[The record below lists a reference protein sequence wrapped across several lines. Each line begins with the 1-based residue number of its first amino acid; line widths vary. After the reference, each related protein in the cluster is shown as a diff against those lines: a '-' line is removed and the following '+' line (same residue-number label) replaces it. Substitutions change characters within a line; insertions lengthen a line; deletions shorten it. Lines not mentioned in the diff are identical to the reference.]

1 MPNQNEKALAFR
13 ALHERP
19 GAFIVPNP
27 WDTGTAR
34 MLAALGF
41 EALATTSLGF
51 ANTLGQPDSTV
62 DRAATIANCR
72 EIAAATDLPVN
83 ADLENCFAHEPSPAA
98 ETIRLAAE
106 AGVVGGSIEDFTGDR
121 SDPIYDFDLAVAR
134 VRAAVTVAR
143 SLPFPFMLTARA
155 ENLIRGRVDMAD
167 TIRRLQAYEAAGA
180 DVLYAPG
187 LKTLTEV
194 RTVVSAIKRP
204 FNIVTGGLDPDI
216 TASQL
221 ADAGAKRI
229 SVGGALSRLV
239 LAAFV
244 DAGRNMAEH
253 GSFTWMRGM
262 MATQDIRQMFARGS
276 TGSTRS

>member
-1 MPNQNEKALAFR
+1 MRDQNEKASAFR

-19 GAFIVPNP
+19 GAFIIPNP
-27 WDTGTAR
+27 WDAGTAK

-51 ANTLGQPDSTV
+51 ANTLGSPDSTV
-62 DRAATIANCR
+62 DRATTIANCR

-83 ADLENCFAHEPSPAA
+83 ADLENCFAHEPEAAA

-121 SDPIYDFDLAVAR
+121 GNPIYDFDFAVAR
-134 VRAAVTVAR
+134 VRAAVAVAR

-155 ENLIRGRVDMAD
+155 ENLIRGRADMAD
-167 TIRRLQAYEAAGA
+167 TIRRLRAYEEAGA

-187 LKTLTEV
+187 LKTVAEV
-194 RTVVSAIKRP
+194 REVVSAITRP
-204 FNIVTGGLDPDI
+204 FNIVTGWLDPDI

-221 ADAGAKRI
+221 AEAGAKRI
-229 SVGGALSRLV
+229 SVGGAMSRLA

-244 DAGRNMAEH
+244 GAGRAMAEQ
-253 GSFTWMRGM
+253 GSFAWMREM
-262 MATQDIRQMFARGS
+262 MSTQEIRHLFASG
-276 TGSTRS
+276 GVNPGQ

>member
-1 MPNQNEKALAFR
+1 MPNQHEKALAFR

-19 GAFIVPNP
+19 GAFIIPNP
-27 WDTGTAR
+27 WDVGTAR

-62 DRAATIANCR
+62 DRAATIANCQ

-83 ADLENCFAHEPSPAA
+83 ADLENCFAHQPEAAA

-121 SDPIYDFDLAVAR
+121 ANPIYDFDLAVAR
-134 VRAAVTVAR
+134 VRAAVALAR

-155 ENLIRGRVDMAD
+155 ENLIRGRADMAD
-167 TIRRLQAYEAAGA
+167 TISRLKAYEAAGA

-187 LKTLTEV
+187 LKTLSEV
-194 RTVVSAIKRP
+194 REVVSAIKRP
-204 FNIVTGGLDPDI
+204 FNIVTGWLDPDI

-229 SVGGALSRLV
+229 SVGGALSRLA
-239 LAAFV
+239 LATFV
-244 DAGRNMAEH
+244 GAGRAMAEQ
-253 GSFTWMRGM
+253 GSFAWMREM
-262 MATQDIRQMFARGS
+262 MTTQEIRQMFASGS
-276 TGSTRS
+276 TER

>member
-1 MPNQNEKALAFR
+1 MPNQREKALAFR

-19 GAFIVPNP
+19 GAFIIPNP
-27 WDTGTAR
+27 WDVGTAR
-34 MLAALGF
+34 ILAALGF

-83 ADLENCFAHEPSPAA
+83 ADLENCFADEPEAAA
-98 ETIRLAAE
+98 ETIRLAAK

-121 SDPIYDFDLAVAR
+121 ANPIYDLNLAVER
-134 VRAAVTVAR
+134 VRAAVAVAR

-155 ENLIRGRVDMAD
+155 ENLIRGRADMAD

-187 LKTLTEV
+187 LKTLAEV
-194 RTVVSAIKRP
+194 REVVRAIKRP
-204 FNIVTGGLDPDI
+204 FNIVTGWLDPDI

-229 SVGGALSRLV
+229 SVGGALSRLT
-239 LAAFV
+239 LATFV
-244 DAGRNMAEH
+244 GAGRAMAEQ
-253 GSFTWMRGM
+253 GSFAWMRGM
-262 MATQDIRQMFARGS
+262 MTTQEVRQMFESGS
-276 TGSTRS
+276 TEF